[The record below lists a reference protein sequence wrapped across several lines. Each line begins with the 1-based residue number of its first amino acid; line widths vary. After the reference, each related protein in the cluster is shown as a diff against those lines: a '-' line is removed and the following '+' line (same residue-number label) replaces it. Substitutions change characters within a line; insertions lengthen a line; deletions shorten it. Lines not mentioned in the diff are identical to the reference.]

1 VNKTNKTAVNTNS
14 EYDVNTSYRTNI
26 PSSSIIWNV
35 ILPWPCS
42 LKWSQDRIYRDSLR
56 RIPGVFH
63 VCQIPRRTTGGPLV
77 WNFSKCRPYRFY
89 YRILSH
95 RIHVCYIYMVTF
107 TINIPPMLPYIA
119 YMDPMGIETWHLLK
133 GLDCWPTRFF
143 FWWVKI
149 ASHPDD
155 TIPINPK
162 HGAYCHLAYGFQW
175 IMALSTLVAG
185 FKDSQLIAIIL
196 VQHLMKMC
204 IYRWIAACEKHQGTD
219 KKALQLARIALFGDW
234 KRPHWHDPAM
244 NRGHSWPYFHR
255 RTWLK
260 LPLELCWIPG
270 WVEPLGLL

>member
-1 VNKTNKTAVNTNS
+1 M
-14 EYDVNTSYRTNI
+14 
-26 PSSSIIWNV
+26 
-35 ILPWPCS
+35 L
-42 LKWSQDRIYRDSLR
+42 
-56 RIPGVFH
+56 
-63 VCQIPRRTTGGPLV
+63 
-77 WNFSKCRPYRFY
+77 
-89 YRILSH
+89 
-95 RIHVCYIYMVTF
+95 YIYGNIYHQYTPNVTIYSIHGSYGYRNM
-107 TINIPPMLPYIA
+107 TSLE
-119 YMDPMGIETWHLLK
+119 GSGLL
-133 GLDCWPTRFF
+133 THQIF